1 MRSKTV
7 IEREAAE
14 DYLYEFVNAHCGLSI
29 YEIAKK
35 LEWSTGKVC
44 DIVKTLEDSG
54 LIKTQKL
61 EENGRIKK
69 RVYPVSWKGLL
80 PEDVKDKI

>member
-14 DYLYEFVNAHCGLSI
+14 DYLYEFVNTYSGLSI

-35 LEWSTGKVC
+35 LEWSTGKVY
-44 DIVKTLEDSG
+44 DIVKSLEDSG
-54 LIKTQKL
+54 LIKTKKL

-69 RVYPVSWKGLL
+69 RVYPVSWKELL
-80 PEDVKDKI
+80 PEDVKEKV

>member
-14 DYLYEFVNAHCGLSI
+14 DYLYEFVNTYSGLSI

-35 LEWSTGKVC
+35 LEWSTGKVY
-44 DIVKTLEDSG
+44 DIVKSLEDSG

-69 RVYPVSWKGLL
+69 RVYPISWKELL
-80 PEDVKDKI
+80 PEDVKEKI

>member
-7 IEREAAE
+7 IKREAAE
-14 DYLYEFVNAHCGLSI
+14 DYLYEFINTHSGLSI

-35 LEWSTGKVC
+35 LDWSTGKVY

-54 LIKTQKL
+54 LITTQKS

-69 RVYPVSWKGLL
+69 RVYPVSWKELL
-80 PEDVKDKI
+80 PEDVKEKL